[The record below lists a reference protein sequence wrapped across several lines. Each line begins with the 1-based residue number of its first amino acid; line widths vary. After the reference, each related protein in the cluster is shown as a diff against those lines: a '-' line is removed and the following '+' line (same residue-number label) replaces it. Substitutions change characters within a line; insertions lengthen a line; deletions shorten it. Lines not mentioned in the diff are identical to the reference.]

1 MNCSGTRQYQ
11 STAAF
16 GCDGTAAHHTD
27 ESGSEGIAMRHVSTV
42 LAVVLTIASA
52 PQLIAQTPPEIDPA
66 AWAKV
71 EAQLEAEG
79 VRPLQDPAKSA
90 PTEVAK
96 LLPTP
101 DWTGEGAHFGRAV
114 AVDGETMVVGA
125 IDDDQG
131 AEAGAVYVFDRD
143 EGGVDAWGLVAKL
156 TASDGTS
163 EDSFGRSVSIYGET
177 VVVGASGNDDHG
189 SNSGSAYI
197 FGRHQSGSD
206 AWGQVARLTA
216 SDGASY
222 DYFGTSVSISG
233 DTVVVGASGND
244 DHGISSG
251 SAYIFGRDQGGAD
264 AWGQV
269 AKLTASDGASF
280 DFFGH
285 SVSISGGTVVV
296 GAHQDYPPGNASGS
310 AYIFGRDQGG
320 ADAWGQVAKLTASDG
335 ASYDEFGR
343 SVSISGDTVV
353 VGSPNDDDNGS
364 SSGSAYVFGRDHGGD
379 GAWGQVAKITASD
392 GDSYDRFGR
401 SVSIGGN
408 TVVVGAYRDDDQ
420 GSNPGSAYIFGR
432 DQGGADAW
440 GQVAKLTASD
450 GASDDHFGSP
460 VSISGDTVVVGAVY
474 DDDSGSDSGSAYV
487 FGRDQGGADA
497 WGQVA
502 KQPAP
507 LALTARG
514 DLFGVSVAADGH
526 TVVVGAIYDDDNGSY
541 SGSSYVFS
549 RDHGGADSWGQ
560 VAKLTASD
568 GAIWDN
574 FGRPVSISGDTVV
587 VGAHW
592 DDDNGT
598 DSGSAYVFSRNHG
611 GDDTWGHVAKLTA
624 SDGAGYDY
632 FGSSVSISGDTVVV
646 GALYDDDN
654 GSNSGSAY
662 IFSRDQGG
670 ADAWG
675 QVAKLTAS
683 DGATYDVF
691 GNSVSISGDTV
702 VVGAY
707 QDDDHGSNSGSAYI
721 FGRDQ
726 GGADAWGQVAKLTAV
741 DGTSDDHFGFSV
753 SICGDTVVVGAE
765 GDDVSGWN
773 SGSAYVFGRDQG
785 GADAWGQV
793 AKLTASDGSGH
804 DYFGYSVSISGDTAV
819 VGAPNGDGDMSRSG
833 SAYLFGRNQGGADAW
848 GQVAKSTASDGASYD
863 DFGTSVS
870 ISGCTLVA
878 GASGKDDNGSNSGS
892 AHVFADTAAP
902 VNPLLSSP
910 THTVT
915 QWSNDDTIDFSWGGA
930 TDDFSGVAGYS
941 VLMDI
946 ASDTTPDGIVD
957 VDHGTDPHLLTE
969 GPVADGTNW
978 YFHLRT
984 CDAAGNCAAAE
995 HLGPFWVDA
1004 TAPSAVSNLSSASHS
1019 ADTPSTD
1026 STIDLEWTAAT
1037 DNLSGVIGYAV
1048 EFSTSA
1054 TWTCDQVQDTTATSM
1069 TSTALSDGP
1078 WYAHVCAA
1086 DEVGNW
1092 SDVASAGPF
1101 VIDTIAPE
1109 VLAVHAEGTTADG
1122 ILSEDE
1128 GVLTAVTQ
1136 LAVEFSEVIEPLGGD
1151 RGIADPA
1158 PYYVLTTGPNG
1169 ILDTVGCTTI
1179 PAGDDVEIAVD
1190 GAWAW
1195 SDEETVSLQIAEP
1208 TGLHAGHYG
1217 LLVCD
1222 VVDLAGNALPAP
1234 FIRRFTVNAGNL
1246 LSDPNFDQLGSGN
1259 WDTDSPNAADIR
1271 FIAQDNS
1278 TETSGMA
1285 LFEPFSGAGAT
1296 LELTQCLEVFEG
1308 SPYGLGGMALVT
1320 APATDAPTLKA
1331 VVRFFYRPGCGDEI
1345 QRHERIFAV
1354 GDTGWNWGPRFVYGV
1369 RAPVGALSARVGFV
1383 VEGGTADTFSLYL
1396 DETAFFEDVLLID
1409 GFETGD
1415 SSWWSSTPE

>member
-1 MNCSGTRQYQ
+1 MGLNHLDWRQRAGRVFRRISATMKCLGVHRNQ
-11 STAAF
+11 SRAAV
-16 GCDGTAAHHTD
+16 GCHGSAVHHTD
-27 ESGSEGIAMRHVSTV
+27 DSGSEGITMRHVSTV
-42 LAVVLTIASA
+42 LAVVLVIATA
-52 PQLIAQTPPEIDPA
+52 HQLFAQTRTEIDPA
-66 AWAKV
+66 TWAKV

-79 VRPLQDPAKSA
+79 LRPQQNRAKSA
-90 PTEVAK
+90 PAEVAK

-101 DWTGEGAHFGRAV
+101 DWTGEGAYFGSAIS
-114 AVDGETMVVGA
+114 VDGDTMVVGA
-125 IDDDQG
+125 FNDDN
-131 AEAGAVYVFDRD
+131 
-143 EGGVDAWGLVAKL
+143 
-156 TASDGTS
+156 DGT
-163 EDSFGRSVSIYGET
+163 DG
-177 VVVGASGNDDHG
+177 GA
-189 SNSGSAYI
+189 AYI
-197 FGRHQSGSD
+197 FNRGEGGSD
-206 AWGQVARLTA
+206 AWEPVARLTA
-216 SDGASY
+216 SDGVSG
-222 DYFGTSVSISG
+222 DDFGSSVSISG
-233 DTVVVGASGND
+233 DTVVVGAYLDDDNGQESGSAYIFGRDHGGADAWGQVAKLTASDGWWYDYFGYSVSISGDTVVVGAFRAGESGHSGSAYVFSRDQGGADAWGQVAKLTASDGTVWMDDFGFSVSISGDTVVIGAYSDD
-244 DHGISSG
+244 DHGDNSG

-269 AKLTASDGASF
+269 AKLTASDGAGGDSF
-280 DFFGH
+280 GRAVSISGNTVVVGAWADDDHGDNSGSAYIFGRDQGGVDAWGQVAKLTASDGASDDSFGS
-285 SVSISGGTVVV
+285 SVSISGDTVVV
-296 GAHQDYPPGNASGS
+296 GAYLDDANGQDSGSVYIFGRDQGSAGAWGQAAKQPAPLALTARGDRFGVSVAADGDTVVVGAIEDEENGYSSGSAYVFVRDQGGADAWGQVAKLTASDGASEDWFGRSVSISGDTVVVGADYDDDSGYASGSAYIFGRDQGGADFWGQVAKLTASDGAALDRFGSSVSISGDTVVVGAWADDDHGDNSGS

-335 ASYDEFGR
+335 ATHDLFGF
-343 SVSISGDTVV
+343 SVSIRGDTAVA
-353 VGSPNDDDNGS
+353 GACLDD
-364 SSGSAYVFGRDHGGD
+364 DHGGD
-379 GAWGQVAKITASD
+379 S
-392 GDSYDRFGR
+392 
-401 SVSIGGN
+401 
-408 TVVVGAYRDDDQ
+408 
-420 GSNPGSAYIFGR
+420 GSAYIFSR

-450 GASDDHFGSP
+450 AARSDQFGRS
-460 VSISGDTVVVGAVY
+460 VLISADTVVVGAY
-474 DDDSGSDSGSAYV
+474 
-487 FGRDQGGADA
+487 
-497 WGQVA
+497 
-502 KQPAP
+502 
-507 LALTARG
+507 
-514 DLFGVSVAADGH
+514 
-526 TVVVGAIYDDDNGSY
+526 
-541 SGSSYVFS
+541 
-549 RDHGGADSWGQ
+549 
-560 VAKLTASD
+560 
-568 GAIWDN
+568 
-574 FGRPVSISGDTVV
+574 RPV
-587 VGAHW
+587 
-592 DDDNGT
+592 DD
-598 DSGSAYVFSRNHG
+598 
-611 GDDTWGHVAKLTA
+611 
-624 SDGAGYDY
+624 GYP
-632 FGSSVSISGDTVVV
+632 
-646 GALYDDDN
+646 
-654 GSNSGSAY
+654 SGSAY

-683 DGATYDVF
+683 DGASIDYF
-691 GNSVSISGDTV
+691 GYSVSINGNTAVVGAYGDDDNGSESGSAYIFSRGDQGGVDAWEQVAKLTASDGTSSDYFGSSVSISGDTV
-702 VVGAY
+702 VVGEFK
-707 QDDDHGSNSGSAYI
+707 N
-721 FGRDQ
+721 
-726 GGADAWGQVAKLTAV
+726 
-741 DGTSDDHFGFSV
+741 
-753 SICGDTVVVGAE
+753 
-765 GDDVSGWN
+765 DDVGID
-773 SGSAYVFGRDQG
+773 SGSAYVF
-785 GADAWGQV
+785 
-793 AKLTASDGSGH
+793 
-804 DYFGYSVSISGDTAV
+804 
-819 VGAPNGDGDMSRSG
+819 
-833 SAYLFGRNQGGADAW
+833 
-848 GQVAKSTASDGASYD
+848 
-863 DFGTSVS
+863 
-870 ISGCTLVA
+870 
-878 GASGKDDNGSNSGS
+878 
-892 AHVFADTAAP
+892 ADTTAP
-902 VNPLLSSP
+902 TNPTLLSTS
-910 THTVT
+910 HTT
-915 QWSNDDTIDFSWGGA
+915 RQWSNVNTIDVLWSDA
-930 TDDFSGVAGYS
+930 ADDFFGVAGYS
-941 VLMDI
+941 VVMDTV
-946 ASDTTPDGIVD
+946 SDTTPDDIVD
-957 VDHGTDPHLLTE
+957 VDHRTDPHSLTE
-969 GPVADGTNW
+969 GPVTDGTHW
-978 YFHLRT
+978 HFHLRT

-1396 DETAFFEDVLLID
+1396 DETAFFEDVLFVD